1 MSVTMYTPSCKVA
14 EAGRKWILVDA
25 DGLVLGRLAAL
36 LAGILRGKNK
46 AVFTPHNDCGD
57 YVVVV
62 NAEKVQLTG
71 KKRADKVYYWHTGY
85 PGGIKQR
92 TVGQI
97 LDSKHPERV
106 IMKAVERMIPRGP
119 LGAQVMRKLRVYA
132 GGDHPHA
139 AQNPVVLNVREL
151 NAKNERRA

>member
-14 EAGRKWILVDA
+14 EAERKWILVDA